1 MTGFAIH
8 LAAFGSSA
16 DLTDSMAQAVS
27 VDLQAQSDERL
38 VKLHVDGQPGAI
50 DELIRRHRDELF
62 GYLVRFTGSRALAE
76 DVFQET
82 FLQIHLSAAT
92 FDVDR
97 RLKPWLY
104 TIATNKARD
113 ARRWLRRR
121 PSVSLDT
128 PVGGSDDP
136 VSMVDL
142 MPSDGE
148 DPQGPLQG
156 AEQSERVRAVVDRLG
171 DTQREVLL
179 LTYFQRMPYA
189 QVADIL
195 NIPVGTVKSRLHGA
209 VRAFGELWGEES
221 ER

>member
-1 MTGFAIH
+1 MTGFAFH
-8 LAAFGSSA
+8 LPALDSSVEP
-16 DLTDSMAQAVS
+16 TDSMAQAVP
-27 VDLQAQSDERL
+27 VDLQAESDERL
-38 VKLHVDGQPGAI
+38 VKLHVDGQLGAI

-121 PSVSLDT
+121 PSVSLDS
-128 PVGGSDDP
+128 PVGGLDDP

-148 DPQGPLQG
+148 GPQEPLQG
-156 AEQSERVRAVVDRLG
+156 TEQSERVRAVVDRLG
-171 DTQREVLL
+171 DLHREVLL
-179 LTYFQRMPYA
+179 LTYFQRMSYA
-189 QVADIL
+189 QVANIL
-195 NIPVGTVKSRLHGA
+195 DIPVGTVKSRLHGA

>member
-1 MTGFAIH
+1 MSGFAINP
-8 LAAFGSSA
+8 LPFAKPAR
-16 DLTDSMAQAVS
+16 LTDSMTTKVP
-27 VDLQAQSDERL
+27 VDLRSESDERL
-38 VKLHVDGQPGAI
+38 VALHVESHSGAI
-50 DELIRRHRDELF
+50 EELIRRHRDELF

-82 FLQIHLSAAT
+82 FLQIHISAAS

-128 PVGGSDDP
+128 PVG
-136 VSMVDL
+136 
-142 MPSDGE
+142 SDGDSVTMADLIPADTQ
-148 DPQGPLQG
+148 DPQQPLDG
-156 AEQSERVRAVVDRLG
+156 AERVSQVRAVVDRLG
-171 DTQREVLL
+171 DTQREILL

-195 NIPVGTVKSRLHGA
+195 GIPVGTVKSRLHAA
-209 VRAFGELWGEES
+209 VRTFGELWGQEADQ
-221 ER
+221 

>member
-1 MTGFAIH
+1 MTGFALH
-8 LAAFGSSA
+8 LHAFGSS
-16 DLTDSMAQAVS
+16 DDSTDSMAQTVP
-27 VDLQAQSDERL
+27 VDLQAESDERL

-142 MPSDGE
+142 MPSSGE
-148 DPQGPLQG
+148 DPQSPLQG
-156 AEQSERVRAVVDRLG
+156 AEQSKRVRAVVDRLG
-171 DTQREVLL
+171 DAQREILL

-189 QVADIL
+189 QVANIL
-195 NIPVGTVKSRLHGA
+195 NIPVGTVKSRLHSA
-209 VRAFGELWGEES
+209 VRAFGELWAEES

>member
-1 MTGFAIH
+1 MTGFAFH

-16 DLTDSMAQAVS
+16 DPTDSMAQAVP

-50 DELIRRHRDELF
+50 DELIRRYRDELF

-195 NIPVGTVKSRLHGA
+195 NIPVGTVKSRLQGA

>member
-1 MTGFAIH
+1 MTGFAFH
-8 LAAFGSSA
+8 LPALDSSA
-16 DLTDSMAQAVS
+16 EPTDSMAQAVP
-27 VDLQAQSDERL
+27 VDLEAESDERL
-38 VKLHVDGQPGAI
+38 VKLHVDGQLGAI

-121 PSVSLDT
+121 PSVSLDS
-128 PVGGSDDP
+128 PVGGLDDP

-148 DPQGPLQG
+148 GPQEPLQG
-156 AEQSERVRAVVDRLG
+156 TEQSERVRAVVDRLG
-171 DTQREVLL
+171 DLHREVLL
-179 LTYFQRMPYA
+179 LTYFQRMSYA
-189 QVADIL
+189 QVANIL
-195 NIPVGTVKSRLHGA
+195 DIPVGTVKSRLHGA

-221 ER
+221 EQ

>member
-1 MTGFAIH
+1 MTGFAFH

-16 DLTDSMAQAVS
+16 DPTDSMAQAVP

-128 PVGGSDDP
+128 PVGGSDAP

>member
-1 MTGFAIH
+1 MTGFAFH

-16 DLTDSMAQAVS
+16 DPTDSMAQAVPF
-27 VDLQAQSDERL
+27 DLQAESDERL

>member
-1 MTGFAIH
+1 
-8 LAAFGSSA
+8 
-16 DLTDSMAQAVS
+16 MAHPVS
-27 VDLQAQSDERL
+27 IDLQTESDERL
-38 VKLHVDGQPGAI
+38 VKHHVDGQAGAI
-50 DELIRRHRDELF
+50 DELIRRYRDELF

-82 FLQIHLSAAT
+82 FLQIHLSAAS

-128 PVGGSDDP
+128 PVGGSDDA
-136 VSMVDL
+136 VAMVDL
-142 MPSDGE
+142 MPADGN

-156 AEQSERVRAVVDRLG
+156 AEQTNRVRAVVDRLG
-171 DTQREVLL
+171 DAQREILL
-179 LTYFQRMPYA
+179 LTYFQRMSYA

-209 VRAFGELWGEES
+209 VRAFGELWGEEP
-221 ER
+221 EQ

>member
-1 MTGFAIH
+1 MTGFAFH

-16 DLTDSMAQAVS
+16 DLTDSMAQAVP

-121 PSVSLDT
+121 PSLSLDT

-209 VRAFGELWGEES
+209 VREFGELWGEES

>member
-1 MTGFAIH
+1 MTGFALH
-8 LAAFGSSA
+8 LHAFGSSFG
-16 DLTDSMAQAVS
+16 LTDSIADPVS
-27 VDLQAQSDERL
+27 IDLQSESDERL
-38 VKLHVDGQPGAI
+38 VKLHVDGQSGAI
-50 DELIRRHRDELF
+50 DELIRRYRDELF

-82 FLQIHLSAAT
+82 FLQIHLSAAS

-136 VSMVDL
+136 VAMVDL
-142 MPSDGE
+142 MPANGE

-156 AEQSERVRAVVDRLG
+156 AEQTSRVRAVVDRLG
-171 DTQREVLL
+171 DTQREILL

-209 VRAFGELWGEES
+209 VRAFGELWAEES

>member
-1 MTGFAIH
+1 MTGFAFH

-16 DLTDSMAQAVS
+16 DLTDSMAQAVP

-121 PSVSLDT
+121 ASPTS
-128 PVGGSDDP
+128 
-136 VSMVDL
+136 
-142 MPSDGE
+142 
-148 DPQGPLQG
+148 
-156 AEQSERVRAVVDRLG
+156 
-171 DTQREVLL
+171 
-179 LTYFQRMPYA
+179 
-189 QVADIL
+189 
-195 NIPVGTVKSRLHGA
+195 
-209 VRAFGELWGEES
+209 
-221 ER
+221 

>member
-1 MTGFAIH
+1 MAGFALH
-8 LAAFGSSA
+8 LHAFGSGQVC
-16 DLTDSMAQAVS
+16 THNMVQTVS
-27 VDLQAQSDERL
+27 IDLQTESDERL

-62 GYLVRFTGSRALAE
+62 GYLVRFTGSRAMAE

-82 FLQIHLSAAT
+82 FLQIHLSSST

-136 VSMVDL
+136 VSMIDL
-142 MPSDGE
+142 MPSDGA
-148 DPQGPLQG
+148 DPHGPLQG
-156 AEQSERVRAVVDRLG
+156 AEQSKRVREVVDRLG
-171 DTQREVLL
+171 ETQREILL

-221 ER
+221 EA

>member
-1 MTGFAIH
+1 MTGFALH
-8 LAAFGSSA
+8 LPAFGSTLG
-16 DLTDSMAQAVS
+16 LTDSMAHPVS
-27 VDLQAQSDERL
+27 IDLQTESDERL
-38 VKLHVDGQPGAI
+38 VKHHVDGQAGAI
-50 DELIRRHRDELF
+50 DELIRRYRDELF

-82 FLQIHLSAAT
+82 FLQIHLSAAS

-128 PVGGSDDP
+128 PVGGSDDA
-136 VSMVDL
+136 VAMVDL
-142 MPSDGE
+142 MPADGN

-156 AEQSERVRAVVDRLG
+156 AEQTNRVRAAVDRLS
-171 DTQREVLL
+171 DAQREILL
-179 LTYFQRMPYA
+179 LTYFQRMSYA

-209 VRAFGELWGEES
+209 VRAFGELWGEEP
-221 ER
+221 EQ